1 MDEYTHETAAGN
13 IVTRK
18 FSQATGHQVEY
29 KLVTFEIDDKENPKN
44 WSKLYKWYCTMLIA
58 LVCFIVALASSI
70 VTADMEGVSKEFG
83 VSEEVSL
90 LTVTLFV
97 IGFGVG
103 PMVFAYVF

>member
-1 MDEYTHETAAGN
+1 MEEYTHETAAGN
-13 IVTRK
+13 IVTRR

-44 WSKLYKWYCTMLIA
+44 WSKVYKWYCTMLIA
-58 LVCFIVALASSI
+58 MVCFIVALASSI
-70 VTADMEGVSKEFG
+70 VTADIAGVSEEFG
-83 VSEEVSL
+83 VSDEVSL